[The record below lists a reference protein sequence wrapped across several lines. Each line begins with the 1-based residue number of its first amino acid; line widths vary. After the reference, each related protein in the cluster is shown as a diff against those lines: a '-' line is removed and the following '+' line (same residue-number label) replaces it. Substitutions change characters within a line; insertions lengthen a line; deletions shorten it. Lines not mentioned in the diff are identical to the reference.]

1 MTWSFLPTALISV
14 GWRCDGSR
22 PCLFW
27 PLLDHSLA
35 LLSRVHSSELMT
47 SGYAT
52 LYHTLP
58 HCCLNLSSSSLQGSA
73 SWVTD
78 TSLNT
83 GPVLLISGATQMTSL
98 SGFMWPCCGPH
109 MTSLRDLSLHSAS
122 TIHWMSTSQITA
134 TCPSS
139 QFQASLS
146 SSFALFL
153 PCSFL
158 WYLDSNS

>member
-35 LLSRVHSSELMT
+35 LLSKVHSSELMT

-78 TSLNT
+78 TPLNT

-98 SGFMWPCCGPH
+98 AGLTVALLWSSYDLPQRSLPPFCLNHLLDLHWPNNCNLSIFSVS
-109 MTSLRDLSLHSAS
+109 SLTLFFLCPFPSL
-122 TIHWMSTSQITA
+122 
-134 TCPSS
+134 
-139 QFQASLS
+139 
-146 SSFALFL
+146 LFPL
-153 PCSFL
+153 VP
-158 WYLDSNS
+158 